1 MGMDKKKKMYTSDDG
16 NQLACNLGE
25 VKDAIQQLKNNLTV
39 GKDGTGDELIKKG
52 SEKLAIYLYRL
63 IGTI

>member
-25 VKDAIQQLKNNLTV
+25 VKDAIQQLKNNITV
-39 GKDGTGDELIKKG
+39 GELMRKG
-52 SEKLAIYLYRL
+52 SENWQSICIGLLAQY
-63 IGTI
+63 G